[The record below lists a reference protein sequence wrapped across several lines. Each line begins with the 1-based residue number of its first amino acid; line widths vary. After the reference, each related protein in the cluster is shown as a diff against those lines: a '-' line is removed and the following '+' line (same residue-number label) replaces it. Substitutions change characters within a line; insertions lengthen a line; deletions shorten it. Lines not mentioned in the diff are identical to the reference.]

1 MANQFRSWTE
11 GLDALRE
18 RAESVRGVVEEGDAA
33 WPKTTNL
40 DVITIASVIDP
51 SLKARLLPA
60 ELAQRWMAV
69 RDDAWRASIAPHGA
83 TYAKNRELWAT
94 VAAICEY
101 LDEVPVPDL
110 WGVLADHLGGAEL
123 RNGGKPTEDGP
134 FAHFEA
140 ETYDKLWGAQRDY
153 LADRRGYDVPDPPPG
168 RGMPGLRIPR
178 STNADVLQLATYWTK
193 VLADVKHEMGY
204 DAVLARWNAA
214 LADVDRFAKGG
225 KLDDVYPKNN
235 EFWRAALA
243 VSIQVAVTKE
253 APTKFD
259 LAVDSLKYSVTHLP
273 ETLSGVGSKAVDL
286 VADAGHAVGH
296 IANEVGKG
304 LFAGFGTPLLI
315 GGGLLG
321 LYLISRSKS
330 EHEHA
335 EA

>member
-1 MANQFRSWTE
+1 MINQFRSWTE
-11 GLDALRE
+11 GLDALRA
-18 RAESVRGVVEEGDAA
+18 RAEEVRGVVDADGTS

-60 ELAQRWMAV
+60 ELAQRWQAV
-69 RDDAWRASIAPHGA
+69 RDDAWRASIAPHTA
-83 TYAKNRELWAT
+83 TYVKNREFWST

-140 ETYDKLWGAQRDY
+140 ESYDKLWAAQRDY
-153 LADRRGYDVPDPPPG
+153 LAQKRGFDVPEPPPG
-168 RGMPGLRIPR
+168 LGMPGLHIPR
-178 STNADVLQLATYWTK
+178 ATNADVLQVATYWTK
-193 VLADVKHEMGY
+193 VLTNARHEMGY
-204 DAVLARWNAA
+204 DGVVKRWNGA
-214 LADVDRFAKGG
+214 LADVDRFAKTG
-225 KLDDVYPKNN
+225 KPDAVYQKNS
-235 EFWRAALA
+235 EFWRAALK
-243 VSIQVAVTKE
+243 VSIQVAVSEE

-259 LAVDSLKYSVTHLP
+259 LLVDSLKYSITHLP
-273 ETLSGVGSKAVDL
+273 DTLADAGSKAVDL

-296 IANEVGKG
+296 VANEIGKG